1 LPHPSHTTY
10 TDAAI
15 RCLALDHAAA
25 TTCAALRERGIAS
38 VLLKGPGLGWR
49 LRLGHRRLYNDVDL
63 LVAPSTFDAAQEL
76 FMELGY
82 LLKIPGARPDDW
94 SLWHERPWRVPGPVA
109 LTVDLHRGF
118 AGIADPEAFWT
129 AISARAERIDLAG
142 GSVAVPDETCT
153 ALLVALH
160 AASPGRSAKPR
171 ADLARALD
179 VFGGTVWQAAAGIA
193 ERSGATSAFALGL
206 RQLDRGAGVAAT
218 LRLPVRASVSQ
229 SLVASQGSATATA
242 LARLAELPTVRARV
256 RHFGRRSFPSAAAM
270 RSSAPLA
277 RRGLLG
283 LAVAYLVRAGHHA
296 MNTPQAVRELCAAAR
311 LARRSGHDDA

>member
-1 LPHPSHTTY
+1 LPHPSRTPY

-38 VLLKGPGLGWR
+38 ILIKGPSLGWR
-49 LRLGHRRLYNDVDL
+49 LRVGHRRLYNDVDL
-63 LVAPSTFDAAQEL
+63 LVAPSTFDAAQEQFL
-76 FMELGY
+76 ELGY
-82 LLKIPGARPDDW
+82 LPKIPGARPDDW

-129 AISARAERIDLAG
+129 ATSARAERIDLAG
-142 GSVAVPDETCT
+142 GSVAVPDATCT

-179 VFGGTVWQAAAGIA
+179 VFDGTVWQDAAGVA
-193 ERSGATSAFALGL
+193 GRTGATSAFALGL
-206 RQLDRGAGVAAT
+206 RQLDRGAELAAT
-218 LRLPVRASVSQ
+218 LRLPDRTSVSQ
-229 SLVASQGSATATA
+229 SLAARQGSATAHA
-242 LARLAELPTVRARV
+242 LARLAELPTLRARL
-256 RHFGRRSFPSAAAM
+256 RHLRLRSFPSPAAM
-270 RSSAPLA
+270 RSSLPLA
-277 RRGLLG
+277 RRGPLG
-283 LAVAYLVRAGHHA
+283 LTAAYIVRAGHHA
-296 MNTPQAVRELCAAAR
+296 MNTKQAVRELRAAVR
-311 LARRSGHDDA
+311 LTRPSGDDGV